1 MTTPNENGKNMCPNP
16 QLVEVERKEEKMTE
30 EFQPQ
35 ETQGKTT
42 EDNANQAK
50 KQATTIK
57 MISPIFAGILNQA
70 IRRPHRDRRVPQ

>member
-1 MTTPNENGKNMCPNP
+1 MTTLESEKNMCQNP

-30 EFQPQ
+30 ATHEEEFQPQ

-42 EDNANQAK
+42 KDNDNQAK

-57 MISPIFAGILNQA
+57 MISPMAG
-70 IRRPHRDRRVPQ
+70 